1 MIFKSE
7 ILEMICNVDMTV
19 TEMAKSM
26 YDLECRVEKLEKKL
40 CKCERAC
47 PKKSDK
53 KVRAAL
59 KDLKKA
65 LAETEPKRGRGRPRK
80 NV

>member
-1 MIFKSE
+1 MVSKRE
-7 ILEMICNVDMTV
+7 ILEMYCSLDMTV
-19 TEMAKSM
+19 TEVARSM

-40 CKCERAC
+40 CKCEKAC

-80 NV
+80 NA